1 MLSKIDNKKTLS
13 SIYRREIWSKNNGIV
28 AKSRVSLQKELRGY
42 ESQWILAT
50 QEISIEKDREIN
62 RKNHCFFMPKNRNIR
77 QCVIQKQ
84 RLF

>member
-42 ESQWILAT
+42 ESQGILAM
-50 QEISIEKDREIN
+50 QKISTEKDREIN
-62 RKNHCFFMPKNRNIR
+62 RKNHCFFMLKKHNTR
-77 QCVIQKQ
+77 QRVIQK
-84 RLF
+84 